1 MTYTKTLWIDDQ
13 APAIDATNL
22 NHIEEGIAS
31 ATMAVDNVLTGSVVV
46 PLAGH
51 ATTADSLTT
60 PIASAPIGLVEMF
73 AGINVPVNYLECN
86 GQLLPRTHP
95 LFAVLSTYWGNGDGV
110 TTFAIPDMRGVFP
123 RGWDHGRGLDSGRGF
138 GSYQDDTVQ
147 EHTHAYNKTGG
158 GGPVVTNGYYSLD
171 AEASTSGVRGARV
184 SGETRGKNNAI
195 MFIIK
200 AS

>member
-31 ATMAVDNVLTGSVVV
+31 ATIAVDDILTGSVVV

-60 PIASAPIGLVEMF
+60 PIASTPIGLVEMF
-73 AGINVPVNYLECN
+73 AGINVPENYLECN

-95 LFAVLSTYWGNGDGV
+95 LFAVLSTYWGAGDGS

-123 RGWDHGRGLDSGRGF
+123 RGWDHGRGLDSGRAF
-138 GSYQDDTVQ
+138 GSYQEDTVQ
-147 EHTHAYNKTGG
+147 EHTHTYNKTAGS
-158 GGPVVTNGYYSLD
+158 GPVVTNGYYSLNG
-171 AEASTSGVRGARV
+171 EASTSGVKGARV
-184 SGETRGKNNAI
+184 SSETRSKNNAI

-200 AS
+200 AA